1 MMIVNIRLE
10 GYIIKFNRITYD
22 SVFFSFFQSITA
34 LIPGFFDDLVF
45 SSDDSS
51 IDEDDDTARS
61 RLFSKFSIY
70 SLSSNKF
77 LIFFCIIL

>member
-1 MMIVNIRLE
+1 M
-10 GYIIKFNRITYD
+10 YI
-22 SVFFSFFQSITA
+22 FFFPFQSITA

-70 SLSSNKF
+70 SRVQKSIENCSVWSKMALREVGVS
-77 LIFFCIIL
+77 LP